1 MDTFLYIHLLKLRL
15 EAAQK
20 DYLNLMKHF
29 LKPKEV
35 KVEKNNEGGFA
46 VSVTCEKEGDTL
58 VSVLEAFEEM
68 GLHIVEARVSCNDL
82 FAMEATAVPQN
93 QVAMDVRDVTQ
104 AIIKAT
110 EKHQQFGTKGMN

>member
-1 MDTFLYIHLLKLRL
+1 M
-15 EAAQK
+15 Q
-20 DYLNLMKHF
+20 
-29 LKPKEV
+29 EV

-93 QVAMDVRDVTQ
+93 QARMDVTDVTQ

-110 EKHQQFGTKGMN
+110 EKHQQYGTRA